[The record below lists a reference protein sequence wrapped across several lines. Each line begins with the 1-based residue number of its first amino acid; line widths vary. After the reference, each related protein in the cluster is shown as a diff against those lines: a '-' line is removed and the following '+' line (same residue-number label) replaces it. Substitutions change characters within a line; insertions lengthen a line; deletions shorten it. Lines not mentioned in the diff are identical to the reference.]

1 MVDWALA
8 LLFHVFS
15 LRTVNEYSP
24 FLFFY
29 IYAVA
34 SPSTVTYA
42 IWLGVARSFP
52 HIYLFFDIY
61 FISVC
66 FFFLSFSDLCFF
78 FSRIHLV
85 FVFSKSNRQNS
96 VYFSISGDWILF
108 RCMCVRSVPAPNTK
122 FHLAIRPNDDHLR
135 YATQHTP
142 TKTRRHPRNLILL
155 LCITFIFSCCAYVFV
170 K

>member
-1 MVDWALA
+1 MSTLRSYFSTSTPLPVRRLLPMPSDLA
-8 LLFHVFS
+8 LPDHF
-15 LRTVNEYSP
+15 
-24 FLFFY
+24 
-29 IYAVA
+29 
-34 SPSTVTYA
+34 
-42 IWLGVARSFP
+42 
-52 HIYLFFDIY
+52 HIYTCFFDIY

-78 FSRIHLV
+78 LIESILV

-108 RCMCVRSVPAPNTK
+108 RCMCVRSAPAPNTK

-142 TKTRRHPRNLILL
+142 TKTRRHPRNLNLL

>member
-1 MVDWALA
+1 MSTLRSYFSTSTPLPVRRLLPMPSDLA
-8 LLFHVFS
+8 LPDHSHIYTCFLTFILFLSASFS
-15 LRTVNEYSP
+15 LA
-24 FLFFY
+24 FQ
-29 IYAVA
+29 IYV
-34 SPSTVTYA
+34 
-42 IWLGVARSFP
+42 
-52 HIYLFFDIY
+52 
-61 FISVC
+61 
-66 FFFLSFSDLCFF
+66 FFLVES
-78 FSRIHLV
+78 ILV